1 MTSSFLDWIR
11 SLSWSDA
18 NVRGTAYAVV
28 ATLALIVA
36 LRLLAGVFRKLRE
49 RYKARIEARQ
59 LALRVQEWEVFA
71 ASGIERSV
79 RYLLG
84 FLHLLAAVVLIDI
97 YVTLVLRLFPATEPL
112 SGQYFELVIAPLVV
126 LSGAVVAYL
135 PDLIYIVAFSTVTF
149 FSLKFLHLFFRA
161 LEAGTMRIPGF
172 YKDWADPTYKLVRA
186 LVLVFLLIA
195 IFPHLPGSDE
205 DAFTYVSLFIGALV
219 TLGSTAAVGNAVA
232 GVVLIYTRAFQVGDW
247 IRVGSTTGEVTRRT
261 ILVTRLRNTANEQV
275 TIPNSEVLRDHVV
288 NFSPAAKA
296 GRLGLSVS
304 VTLGYNVD
312 WRTVESLLLKA
323 AKATAEISLDPPPTV
338 LQTSFDDFGVSY
350 LLRVCTGAPPPLGE
364 IRTALGRNIL
374 DEFNRAGVEI
384 LTPGFSVLR
393 DGGQL
398 AIPGT
403 PDGAAADGLAG
414 EGESADDEE
423 QAS

>member
-36 LRLLAGVFRKLRE
+36 LRLLVGLFRKLRE
-49 RYKARIEARQ
+49 RYRARIEAQQ

-112 SGQYFELVIAPLVV
+112 SDQYFELVIAPLVV
-126 LSGAVVAYL
+126 LSRAVGAYAPDFIYVV
-135 PDLIYIVAFSTVTF
+135 VFSTVTF
-149 FSLKFLHLFFRA
+149 FGLKFLRLFFRA
-161 LEAGTMRIPGF
+161 LEAGTVGIPGF

-195 IFPHLPGSDE
+195 IFPHLPGADAQ
-205 DAFTYVSLFIGALV
+205 AFTYVSLFIGALV

-247 IRVGSTTGEVTRRT
+247 IRVGETTGEVARRT

-296 GRLGLSVS
+296 GRLGLTVS
-304 VTLGYNVD
+304 VTIGYDVD
-312 WRTVESLLLKA
+312 WRTVESLLLNA
-323 AKATAEISLDPPPTV
+323 TKATAEISSDPPPTV

-350 LLRVCTGAPPPLGE
+350 SLRVCTGGPPPLGQ

-403 PDGAAADGLAG
+403 PDGASADGLAG

>member
-28 ATLALIVA
+28 ASLALIVA
-36 LRLLAGVFRKLRE
+36 LVLLVGLFRKLRG
-49 RYKARIEARQ
+49 RYRARIEAQQ

-112 SGQYFELVIAPLVV
+112 SDQYFELVIAPLVV
-126 LSGAVVAYL
+126 LSRAVGAYAPDFIYVV
-135 PDLIYIVAFSTVTF
+135 VFSTVTF
-149 FSLKFLHLFFRA
+149 FGLKFLRLFFRA
-161 LEAGTMRIPGF
+161 LEAGTVGIPGF

-195 IFPHLPGSDE
+195 IFPHMPGADAQ
-205 DAFTYVSLFIGALV
+205 AFTYVSLFIGALV

-247 IRVGSTTGEVTRRT
+247 IRVGETTGEVARRT

-296 GRLGLSVS
+296 GRLGLTVS
-304 VTLGYNVD
+304 VTIGYDVD

-323 AKATAEISLDPPPTV
+323 TKATAEISSDPPPTV

-350 LLRVCTGAPPPLGE
+350 LLRAYTGGPPPLGQ

-398 AIPGT
+398 AIPDTSQGASS
-403 PDGAAADGLAG
+403 DGRAG
-414 EGESADDEE
+414 EDESVDNED
-423 QAS
+423 QTS

>member
-36 LRLLAGVFRKLRE
+36 LRLLVGLFRKLRE
-49 RYKARIEARQ
+49 RYRARIEAQQ

-112 SGQYFELVIAPLVV
+112 SDQYFELVIAPLVV
-126 LSGAVVAYL
+126 LSRAVGAYAPDFIYVV
-135 PDLIYIVAFSTVTF
+135 VFSTVTF
-149 FSLKFLHLFFRA
+149 FGLKFLRLFFRA
-161 LEAGTMRIPGF
+161 LEAGTVGIPGF

-195 IFPHLPGSDE
+195 IFPHMPGADAQ
-205 DAFTYVSLFIGALV
+205 AFTYVSLFIGALV

-247 IRVGSTTGEVTRRT
+247 IRVGETTGEVARRT

-296 GRLGLSVS
+296 GRLGLTVS
-304 VTLGYNVD
+304 VTIGYDVD
-312 WRTVESLLLKA
+312 WRTVESLLLNA
-323 AKATAEISLDPPPTV
+323 TKATAEISSDPPPTV

-350 LLRVCTGAPPPLGE
+350 SLRVCTGGPPPLGQ

-403 PDGAAADGLAG
+403 PDGASADGLAG